1 MLLSLAHHHQDQ
13 NNNTTTT
20 VKNIISAM
28 EPGQELSR
36 QKNRQ
41 PSPWS
46 SSLDEDDDTVLGL
59 VLLLTT
65 TSYMACPHHP
75 HAVCMNTSVVIME
88 ITRGPLPTHSL
99 ILSPAKD
106 RSHTGQDVMLM
117 AVGAGRLPAC
127 WDRG

>member
-1 MLLSLAHHHQDQ
+1 MVLLSLAHHHQDQ

-88 ITRGPLPTHSL
+88 ITRGPPSHSLTHSK
-99 ILSPAKD
+99 P
-106 RSHTGQDVMLM
+106 RQGQVPHGTGCDVE
-117 AVGAGRLPAC
+117 GCGCWSTAC
-127 WDRG
+127 LLG